1 MKKICVIVCSVLLA
15 ICFIALIAMDL
26 PTLTRQQTIN
36 VDYNGNNIVM
46 TLYKGEDK
54 GVLMLGGFSSDQQ
67 SLFPLAKVFNDNGYS
82 VLTLDYT
89 GHGRSGGKVDF
100 DNATNGEIPKQLEL
114 ALKTFKGKTNLENQ
128 DIILFGHSM
137 GGRAICA
144 SLLFQSV
151 IMNATAIIGIF

>member
-1 MKKICVIVCSVLLA
+1 MCNSLQCPASNL
-15 ICFIALIAMDL
+15 FIALIAMDL

-89 GHGRSGGKVDF
+89 GHGRSGGKVGF

-114 ALKTFKGKTNLENQ
+114 ALKTFKEKTNLENQ